1 MDTSVISALYD
12 ERNPERRKLTEM
24 FFGKAFDIDF
34 YLSAVTIVEL
44 DRTPDVALRRR
55 MRERVSPFT
64 VLPVTKNIRDLAN
77 DYIMHGA
84 VPKKYI
90 EDAYHIAIAV
100 SNDMDFLLSWNFEHI
115 VRRKT
120 KDIVRMVNTL
130 HGIRQVEILTP
141 AELL

>member
-1 MDTSVISALYD
+1 
-12 ERNPERRKLTEM
+12 M
-24 FFGKAFDIDF
+24 FFGKALDIEF

-44 DRTPDVALRRR
+44 DRTPDTAQRRR
-55 MRERVSPFT
+55 MRERVSRFT
-64 VLPVTKNIRDLAN
+64 VLPVTEDIRILAN
-77 DYIMHGA
+77 DYILHGA
-84 VPKKYI
+84 VPKKYK
-90 EDAYHIAIAV
+90 EDAFHIAIAV

-120 KDIVRMVNTL
+120 KDIVRMVNSL